1 MYLIRSLACVV
12 CFFFYIVP
20 ISTMANASGKVSVA
34 IDIDQAEH
42 HLAKVLLNIPNTTLA
57 PISLKLPT
65 WRTGKYEILNLSNGI
80 RLFNAKSSD
89 GKKLMWRKTDKNTWE
104 VIPTNKEN
112 INISY
117 QLYANQLGKRTRH
130 IDDSH
135 AFLNMSS
142 VVLYNDLT
150 RHLKHELVLKTPAK
164 WNSYSGLNSGN
175 AKHTFVADNY
185 DQLVDAPVETGI
197 NEHHTFEVDKV
208 KYELVIWGKGNY
220 NSEKIVKDLSILAK
234 QTSVI
239 WQNIPFKRYLF
250 IVHATSGARGATEHH
265 NSTIIQRSRY
275 SFHEREDYIR
285 FLATAAHEL
294 IHAWNVKQYRPQG
307 LYPYDYQHENY
318 TNLLWLVEGSTSYFQ
333 YQLLLRGKL
342 ITIKEFFKSIAD
354 RVVKFQHKPG
364 RETQSIAQAS
374 FNKWQEQGGDY
385 DNNYSTNIYAEGYL
399 TSWLLD
405 FELLNKTDNKVSFR
419 KIHQWLYEHY
429 RLPRTYN
436 EQDVITGLS
445 DLSGESFT
453 PWWQR
458 SVNQPRRVNFDFL
471 LKQAGLEIYYGK
483 EKSDTAWTGLKTKQH
498 KNGLEVSA
506 VERSSPAW
514 QSGLTA
520 GDIIIALDG
529 LRVVGDDL
537 SKRLQDFLPN
547 QTIKISFFRRDQLQS
562 KQLTLGSTPKG
573 KLQIKPIKKVSK
585 KQALLFEAWTGVS
598 LSGMKI

>member
-1 MYLIRSLACVV
+1 MRFIRWLACIC
-12 CFFFYIVP
+12 CFIMFVLSKLVMA
-20 ISTMANASGKVSVA
+20 STLEKVSVI
-34 IDIDQAEH
+34 IDINQAEH
-42 HLAKVLLNIPNTTLA
+42 HLAMVSMNIPNKALA
-57 PISLKLPT
+57 SISLKLPT
-65 WRTGKYEILNLSNGI
+65 WRTGKYEVLNLSNGI
-80 RLFNAKSSD
+80 RLFKAMSSD
-89 GKKLMWRKTDKNTWE
+89 GTELTWQKTDKNTWE
-104 VIPTNKEN
+104 VTPVDNEN
-112 INISY
+112 IIIHY
-117 QLYANQLGKRTRH
+117 QLYANQLDKRTRH

-142 VVLYNDLT
+142 VVLYNDST
-150 RHLKHELVLKTPAK
+150 RHLQHELVLKTPLK
-164 WNSYSGLNSGN
+164 WKSYSGLNSGN

-250 IVHATSGARGATEHH
+250 IVHATSGVRGATEHH

-342 ITIKEFFKSIAD
+342 ITIKEFFKSLAD
-354 RVVKFQHKPG
+354 RVVKFQRKPG
-364 RETQSIAQAS
+364 REMQSISQAS

-405 FELLNKTDNKVSFR
+405 FELLNKTENKVSFR
-419 KIHQWLYEHY
+419 NIHQWLYEHY

-436 EQDVITGLS
+436 EHDILSGLS
-445 DLSGESFT
+445 ELSGKSFT

-483 EKSDTAWTGLKTKQH
+483 DKMDLAWAGLKTKLH

-506 VERSSPAW
+506 VERNSPAW
-514 QSGLTA
+514 QSGITT
-520 GDIIIALDG
+520 GDIIIALDD
-529 LRVVGDDL
+529 LRVFDDL
-537 SKRLQDFLPN
+537 NKRLLDFLPN

-562 KQLTLGSTPKG
+562 KQLTLGSKPKG